1 MKLNNYIT
9 VFLLT
14 FCDID
19 WEFKCCSI
27 ISEIICSNTGVV
39 GSIHLLH
46 TADLKDGLG
55 EGEPSLSY
63 QLFVDD
69 HTRAG
74 GVVQGSLVRI
84 SDPDDVCGRLS
95 IGHTGDQHSDTN
107 IY

>member
-14 FCDID
+14 FFDID
-19 WEFKCCSI
+19 CELKRCSI

-46 TADLKDGLG
+46 TADLQDGLG

-63 QLFVDD
+63 QLLVDG

-84 SDPDDVCGRLS
+84 SDPGDVCGSLS
-95 IGHTGDQHSDTN
+95 IGHTGEQHSDTKV
-107 IY
+107 Y